1 MNNSSDSGI
10 CLSTPQHMSIP
21 VLMCLV
27 YFMGFLLNVFSLWVF
42 CCRMSSWS
50 AGTILQ
56 FCLALSD
63 ALGAPVTPLIAVY
76 FAMGNKWLFGKVLCT
91 VTIVFV
97 SSQFY
102 GSTIFL
108 TLISFHRYKAV
119 VHFNKSS
126 RMKDKS
132 FIKKLCAGVWL
143 FLITHSLVYG
153 FGVPATK
160 EGEVTHC
167 LSFSQVSLTNSFFII
182 SCVLVSIGFLL
193 PLSISATCYFRVKN
207 ALTCLNITA
216 KSLKVKLKSQRMIQM
231 CLIIFTICFLPANII
246 GITAT
251 VMMKFYPEH
260 CHTLHQLQ
268 TAYYASWII
277 AGLNC
282 FLDPLLYCFGSQNFR
297 DAFPSFHIK
306 STEPQ
311 QSDTE
316 MTPNAEKITAV

>member
-10 CLSTPQHMSIP
+10 CLPSAEHMSIP

-27 YFMGFLLNVFSLWVF
+27 FFMGFLLNVFSLWVF

-50 AGTILQ
+50 TGTILQ

-76 FAMGNKWLFGKVLCT
+76 FAMGNDWPFGKVLCT
-91 VTIVFV
+91 VKIALL

-108 TLISFHRYKAV
+108 TLISFHRYKVV

-167 LSFSQVSLTNSFFII
+167 FSFSQVSLKNSFFII
-182 SCVLVSIGFLL
+182 GCVLVSVGFLI

-207 ALTCLNITA
+207 ALTCLNNITA

-231 CLIIFTICFLPANII
+231 CLIIFIICFLPMNVIRT
-246 GITAT
+246 TAIF
-251 VMMKFYPEH
+251 MMKFYPEH
-260 CHTLHQLQ
+260 CHVLHQLQ
-268 TAYYASWII
+268 TAYYVSWII

-306 STEPQ
+306 PTEPQ

-316 MTPNAEKITAV
+316 MTPNVGTK

>member
-10 CLSTPQHMSIP
+10 CLPSAEHMSIP

-27 YFMGFLLNVFSLWVF
+27 FFMGFLLNIFSLWVF

-91 VTIVFV
+91 VTIALL

-143 FLITHSLVYG
+143 FLIAHSLVYG
-153 FGVPATK
+153 FGVPSTK
-160 EGEVTHC
+160 VGEVTQCH
-167 LSFSQVSLTNSFFII
+167 SFSQVSLTNSFFII
-182 SCVLVSIGFLL
+182 GCALVSVGFLL
-193 PLSISATCYFRVKN
+193 PLSISAMCYFRVKN
-207 ALTCLNITA
+207 ALTCLNNITA
-216 KSLKVKLKSQRMIQM
+216 KSLKVKLKSQRMIRM
-231 CLIIFTICFLPANII
+231 CLIIFIVCFLPMNVIR
-246 GITAT
+246 TT
-251 VMMKFYPEH
+251 VMVMVKFYHVH
-260 CHTLHQLQ
+260 CYVIHQLQ

-297 DAFPSFHIK
+297 DAFPSIRIK
-306 STEPQ
+306 PAEPQ
-311 QSDTE
+311 QSDTQ
-316 MTPNAEKITAV
+316 MSTNLM